1 MSVLKTLKSY
11 SGKLAYSAV
20 PPYSKR
26 KIIVF
31 ESDDWGSVTISDN
44 KTFDKIKELGFPVDR
59 DPYSKYDNIASVQDL
74 DTLFELLLSFKD
86 VNGNPP
92 VITANTNMGNPDFD
106 KISEN
111 YYKEFYFEPLDV
123 TLSKYSAG
131 SNILDHWHKGMNEKV
146 FRPQLHGR
154 EHLNVIP
161 WLKELQSKTNLQEAC
176 ELNVSCIPVNNKI
189 GNRRDFKAGLD
200 YQEKAELDFHKEALV
215 QSVKEFERIF
225 KFSPLSFIAQ
235 CYTWNDEHEKVLND
249 LGIKY
254 LQGIY
259 GQKIPKGA
267 GNPYIVKHNYFG
279 SKNSMGQKYSIRN
292 VFFELSLFASREE
305 VYRKCLKEIEFA
317 FMFGKPAI
325 ISMHRLNFIGS
336 RDINNRD
343 ENLRLLKLLI
353 SKVLERWP
361 DVQFL
366 SSDKI
371 YE

>member
-26 KIIVF
+26 KVIVF

-44 KTFDKIKELGFPVDR
+44 KTFDKIKGLGFPVDS
-59 DPYSKYDNIASVQDL
+59 DPYSKYDNIASIEDL
-74 DTLFELLLSFKD
+74 DTLFDLLLSFKD

-111 YYKEFYFEPLDV
+111 HYKEFYFEPLDV
-123 TLSKYSAG
+123 TLDKYSSG
-131 SNILDHWHKGMNEKV
+131 SNILEHWHKGIKEKV
-146 FRPQLHGR
+146 FMPQLHGR

-161 WLKELQSKTNLQEAC
+161 WLREMQNNTNLQEAC
-176 ELNVSCIPVNNKI
+176 KLNVSCIPVNNRI
-189 GNRRDFKAGLD
+189 GNRRDFKAALD
-200 YQEKAELDFHKEALV
+200 YQENAELEFQKDALV
-215 QSVKEFERIF
+215 QSFKEFERIF
-225 KFSPLSFIAQ
+225 GFSPLTFIAQ
-235 CYTWNDEHEKVLND
+235 CYTWGEEHEKALSE
-249 LGIKY
+249 LGVKY

-259 GQKIPKGA
+259 GQKIPRGK
-267 GNPYIVKHNYFG
+267 GNPYTVKHNYFG
-279 SKNSMGQKYSIRN
+279 RKNKYGQQYILRN
-292 VFFELSLFASREE
+292 AFFEPSLYTSREE
-305 VYRKCLKEIEFA
+305 EYRKCLKEIEFA
-317 FMFGKPAI
+317 FKFGKPAV
-325 ISMHRLNFIGS
+325 ISVHRLNFIGS